1 MKIRIKCTTLF
12 DITATGVKQR
22 FNKNQIPFRDNTG
35 QLVSN
40 DLDWARSRNQQ
51 SNWETIN
58 QLISLRTLPE
68 HISTPVKNAELG
80 TWSFEFDIVTP
91 DALFVNNDPMGYLV
105 LDCHDVPM
113 LTGLGEKSTLDPF
126 IDTRATSANT
136 WFELIG

>member
-1 MKIRIKCTTLF
+1 MF

-22 FNKNQIPFRDNTG
+22 FNKNQIPFRDNKG

-40 DLDWARSRNQQ
+40 DTEWARSRNQQ

-68 HISTPVKNAELG
+68 NISLPVNDSNNG
-80 TWSFEFDIVTP
+80 HWSFEFDIVNP
-91 DALFVNNDPMGYLV
+91 DSLFVNNDPMGYLV

-113 LTGLGEKSTLDPF
+113 LIGLGETTKLDPF
-126 IDTRATSANT
+126 IDTRPTSANT
-136 WFELIG
+136 WFELIRS